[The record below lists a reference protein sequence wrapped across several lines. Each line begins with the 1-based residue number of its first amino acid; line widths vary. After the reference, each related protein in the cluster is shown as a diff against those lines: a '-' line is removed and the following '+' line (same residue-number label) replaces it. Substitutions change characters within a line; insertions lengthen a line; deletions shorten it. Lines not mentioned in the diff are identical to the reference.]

1 MTSLSTSAPA
11 PGSRVNPNASRRGTC
26 DRVIWRKSLAVA
38 TDAGQLIFIYG
49 YSMAVSPFDRLRA
62 GRSGIVE
69 ECGYGITK
77 LLSLKTEMLH

>member
-1 MTSLSTSAPA
+1 M
-11 PGSRVNPNASRRGTC
+11 NPNASRRGTC
-26 DRVIWRKSLAVA
+26 DRVIWGKSLAVA

-49 YSMAVSPFDRLRA
+49 YSMAVSPFDRLRG

>member
-1 MTSLSTSAPA
+1 MREQQFE
-11 PGSRVNPNASRRGTC
+11 SRFGGNAGENA
-26 DRVIWRKSLAVA
+26 LAVA

-49 YSMAVSPFDRLRA
+49 YSMAVSPFDRLRG

-77 LLSLKTEMLH
+77 LLSLKT